1 MANNMSENIL
11 YLFPDTNLFI
21 QCKSLNQID
30 WSEWSEYR
38 EVHLVVCRPVTREID
53 NQKTRGNGRVAQ
65 RARAT
70 YQLFGPLAEDQQDFL
85 VIKDSQP
92 IVKLFLEG
100 IGLPSPELGEVLDY
114 SKADDQIVGCLHRF
128 RQENPEA
135 DARLLT
141 RDRGPMM
148 AARSLGLPYLPIR
161 EGWLLQPE
169 QNELEKESARLKEQ
183 IARLEEAEPRFKIG
197 LVDEDGKTVEQLSV
211 EHLIY
216 EPLSESDIE
225 TLMDSLTNC
234 FPMRT
239 NFSPGEPAEDD
250 KGITVGEWLDRKFA
264 SGPPKD
270 EDIAKYR
277 DQDYPKWVR
286 ECRKML
292 SGVHSEFQRESGQ
305 PTFEIVVTN
314 EGTRPGNDAL
324 VSIQA
329 TGNFKICPPP
339 YKGEFDEEPKGELAL
354 PRPPR
359 PPRGPQVPNA
369 LNAFSGVNRIV
380 ESMNLLQR
388 TMNPINTET
397 FLLPP
402 SLTPYDQRRDPNGF
416 FYKPD
421 RPSEP
426 GESFAIECEQW
437 RHGMGP
443 EPFVGEIFFDTDQNE
458 IRGALRCDV
467 HAENLSSPVKA
478 QFPVRI
484 TVRKVGSNERALDI
498 VQKLMGPKI

>member
-11 YLFPDTNLFI
+11 YLFPDTNVFI
-21 QCKSLNQID
+21 QCKPLEQLI
-30 WSEWSEYR
+30 WSEWKDFA
-38 EVHLVVCRPVTREID
+38 EVRLLVSQPVQKEID
-53 NQKTRGNGRVAQ
+53 DQKNRGNNRVANK
-65 RARAT
+65 ARST
-70 YQLFGPLAEDQQDFL
+70 YQVFRKIIDGRKEFEL
-85 VIKDSQP
+85 VRSSTP
-92 IVKLFLEG
+92 AVKLFLQG
-100 IGLPSPELGEVLDY
+100 PSRPSPELEDTLVY
-114 SKADDQIVGCLHRF
+114 SKPDDRIVGCLHKF
-128 RQENPEA
+128 LQDNPGS

-141 RDRGPMM
+141 YDGGPMM
-148 AARSLGLPYLPIR
+148 MANSLGLPYVAVK
-161 EGWLLQPE
+161 EEWLLPPE
-169 QNELEKESARLKEQ
+169 NNDTERENVRLREQ
-183 IARLEEAEPRFKIG
+183 IARLEKTEPQFKIEI
-197 LVDEDGKTVEQLSV
+197 VDEDGKTVEQLTV

-225 TLMDSLTNC
+225 ILMDTLTNR

-239 NFSPGEPAEDD
+239 NFSPAEPSQDG

-270 EDIAKYR
+270 EDVAKYTE
-277 DQDYPKWVR
+277 QEYPGWVR
-286 ECRKML
+286 QCRRIL
-292 SGVHSEFQRESGQ
+292 SSVHSEFQRETGQ
-305 PTFEIVVTN
+305 PTFDIGVTN

-324 VSIQA
+324 VVIEA
-329 TGNFKICPPP
+329 AGNFKICPPP
-339 YKGEFDEEPKGELAL
+339 YKGEFDENPEEELAL

-369 LNAFSGVNRIV
+369 LSAFSGVNRIV

-402 SLTPYDQRRDPNGF
+402 SLTPHDRRRDPNGF

-426 GESFAIECEQW
+426 GESFAVECEQW

-443 EPFVGEIFFDTDQNE
+443 ESFVGEIFFDTDQND
-458 IRGALRCDV
+458 IRGALRCEV
-467 HAENLSSPVKA
+467 HAGNLSSPVKA

-484 TVRKVGSNERALDI
+484 TVRKVGSYERAQDL
-498 VQKLMGPKI
+498 VQKLRGPIL